1 MKTADHYCRIYT
13 ADVAP
18 LASSA
23 LFHLFYAQMSASRR
37 EKIDRMRFD
46 EGKRLSLGAGALLTR
61 ALRSAGIEAASA
73 DFAEGPHGKPFL
85 PERPDVCFSLS
96 HSGERVLCVLSDL
109 ACGGDVEQIGRGSPA
124 LARRFFTVE
133 ENAALSE
140 EASAAGEEAFQ
151 RLFARIWTR
160 KESLLKAT
168 GDGLSR
174 PLSSFSVLK
183 PDPDVLFLES
193 APERKYASC
202 VCLLRQHRQT
212 EWPRGEWIPVSL
224 DETFL
229 AR

>member
-1 MKTADHYCRIYT
+1 MLKLYYCRLPDST
-13 ADVAP
+13 PAVQTER
-18 LASSA
+18 LSA
-23 LFHLFYAQMSASRR
+23 YRR
-37 EKIDRMRFD
+37 EKIEKQTNERV
-46 EGKRLSLGAGALLTR
+46 RLRSLTAELLLR
-61 ALRSAGIEAASA
+61 HALRDGG
-73 DFAEGPHGKPFL
+73 FAVEGPLNIVVSEQGKPFL
-85 PERPDVCFSLS
+85 RDGRCFFSLS